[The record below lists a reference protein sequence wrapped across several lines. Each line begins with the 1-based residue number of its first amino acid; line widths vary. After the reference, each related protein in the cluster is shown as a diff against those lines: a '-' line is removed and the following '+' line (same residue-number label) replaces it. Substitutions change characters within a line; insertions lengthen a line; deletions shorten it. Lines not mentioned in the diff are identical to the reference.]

1 MLGFFLSHRMSCL
14 FLMTY
19 KFLTLQEKQWQIFA
33 SEWNALPLLLKKVDA
48 RMIVDR
54 RKKKNP
60 I

>member
-1 MLGFFLSHRMSCL
+1 
-14 FLMTY
+14 MTY